1 MGRGKLKNWTGNL
14 GLILGGIAC
23 GVFVGEIGLRVADI
37 PSQLQLAVKTVNP
50 PNAVTGTNEPP
61 ATPSGSFYRIDPNLG
76 WGHKPGMSGWWRE
89 EGNAY
94 VEINR
99 DGFRD
104 RDYPQDPPPNTIR
117 IAVLGDSF
125 AEAMQVDADEA
136 LWAVMERK
144 LADCP
149 VLKERRIEAIN
160 FGVTNYGTA
169 QQLLMLRQKVWNY
182 SPDIVLLAVF
192 TGNDISD
199 NYRKLDN
206 RNRPYF
212 IYKKGELIPDMSFRN
227 PDRTLPPYGF
237 SRVDVLPDW
246 LVKKSRIIQRIKK
259 VELENRNRRLEE
271 RRKIIYNQVFIE
283 PQTEVW
289 KEAWKVTEKLILL
302 MRDEV
307 MKKNADFLVVTLSNE
322 VQVNPDPNFR
332 KDFAEERGI
341 SDLFYPDKRLKRLG
355 DRHDFTVLNLAPI
368 FQSYAEKKQVC
379 LHGFENAVECGG
391 HWNQKG
397 HGLAG
402 ELIAPT
408 VCQLLENRESAAA
421 ERGKAI
427 AFYR

>member
-1 MGRGKLKNWTGNL
+1 MGVFEGTQKVLVIAVDCQFSDGRSIDYSQSGFCDCTLYLHDILKQWGRGKLKNWTGNL

-125 AEAMQVDADEA
+125 AEAMQVDAEEA
-136 LWAVMERK
+136 FWAVMERK
-144 LADCP
+144 LEDCP

-160 FGVTNYGTA
+160 FGVTNYGTG

-192 TGNDISD
+192 TGNDI
-199 NYRKLDN
+199 N
-206 RNRPYF
+206 
-212 IYKKGELIPDMSFRN
+212 
-227 PDRTLPPYGF
+227 
-237 SRVDVLPDW
+237 
-246 LVKKSRIIQRIKK
+246 
-259 VELENRNRRLEE
+259 VE
-271 RRKIIYNQVFIE
+271 
-283 PQTEVW
+283 
-289 KEAWKVTEKLILL
+289 
-302 MRDEV
+302 
-307 MKKNADFLVVTLSNE
+307 
-322 VQVNPDPNFR
+322 
-332 KDFAEERGI
+332 
-341 SDLFYPDKRLKRLG
+341 
-355 DRHDFTVLNLAPI
+355 
-368 FQSYAEKKQVC
+368 
-379 LHGFENAVECGG
+379 
-391 HWNQKG
+391 
-397 HGLAG
+397 
-402 ELIAPT
+402 
-408 VCQLLENRESAAA
+408 
-421 ERGKAI
+421 
-427 AFYR
+427 